1 MPWNRSFFP
10 EDNTMKAPFLIGRLL
25 FGGYFLYNG
34 INHFRQT
41 PVLAQYAGSKGV
53 PKPDLAVR
61 ATGAAMLI
69 GGTSLLLGIKPKIGA
84 LALIGFLV
92 GVSPIMHDFWKAEDP
107 QQRMNDEINFFKN
120 MALVGGAV
128 ALAGVEEP
136 WPVSVPVA
144 QPSKIERIKRLVK
157 REIAA

>member
-1 MPWNRSFFP
+1 MRI
-10 EDNTMKAPFLIGRLL
+10 PFLLGRLM

-34 INHFRQT
+34 IHHFQET
-41 PVLAQYAGSKGV
+41 KMLAQYAGAKGV
-53 PKPDLAVR
+53 PKPSLAVK

-69 GGTSLLLGIKPKIGA
+69 GGASILLGIKPKLGA
-84 LALIGFLV
+84 MALIGFLA

-144 QPSKIERIKRLVK
+144 QPPKLQRIMRAVRK
-157 REIAA
+157 EIAA